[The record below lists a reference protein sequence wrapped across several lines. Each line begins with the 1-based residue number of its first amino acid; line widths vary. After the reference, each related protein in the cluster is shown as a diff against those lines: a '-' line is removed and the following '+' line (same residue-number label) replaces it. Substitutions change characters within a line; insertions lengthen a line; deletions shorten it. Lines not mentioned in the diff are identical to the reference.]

1 MVPAAAAA
9 ASGPKVGELS
19 VRPLGAAGAA
29 AAVLSEFM
37 AIHPR
42 VRPGGSEPVAE

>member
-29 AAVLSEFM
+29 AVLSEFM

-42 VRPGGSEPVAE
+42 VRPGGSESVAE